1 MRQDA
6 ATKAHLSHLSPTA
19 HTGTTFQRLPN
30 QTILHAC
37 CKAHNTTVCRRVTG
51 KAMCGWAAGALMQGP
66 TWLRVKKK
74 LSAGHRGD
82 VRTVELD
89 KKDIIAMAL
98 CNTW

>member
-1 MRQDA
+1 
-6 ATKAHLSHLSPTA
+6 
-19 HTGTTFQRLPN
+19 
-30 QTILHAC
+30 
-37 CKAHNTTVCRRVTG
+37 
-51 KAMCGWAAGALMQGP
+51 MCGWAAGALMQGP